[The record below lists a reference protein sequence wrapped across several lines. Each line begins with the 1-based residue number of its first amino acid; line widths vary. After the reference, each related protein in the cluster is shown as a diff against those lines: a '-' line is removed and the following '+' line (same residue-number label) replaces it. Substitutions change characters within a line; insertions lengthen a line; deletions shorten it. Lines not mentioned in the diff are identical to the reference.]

1 MRILELQKYAED
13 NGFDSVRFKFVGP
26 TGKTVTCQWLDAYM
40 GLFKIDGVN
49 GFITVNSFINNFG
62 IDTIEFEIIEN

>member
-26 TGKTVTCQWLDAYM
+26 TGKTVTCKWLDAYM
-40 GLFKIDGVN
+40 GLFEIDGVN

-62 IDTIEFEIIEN
+62 TDTIEFEVI